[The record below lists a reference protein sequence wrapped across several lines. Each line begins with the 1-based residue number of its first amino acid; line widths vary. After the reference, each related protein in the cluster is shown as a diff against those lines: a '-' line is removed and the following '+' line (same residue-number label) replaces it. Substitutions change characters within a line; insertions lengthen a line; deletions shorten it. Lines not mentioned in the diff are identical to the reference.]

1 MPCAEIRFFV
11 RFGWAKISGTSVAG
25 FTGRNIIGAMKIVL
39 ISNYLPDNSQSMLR
53 YARMLEWHLRERGH
67 EVSLVHPPA
76 ILGKARF
83 LSRSVGK
90 WIGYIDK
97 YLLAPPYLQWRCR
110 KADVVHVCDH
120 SNSMY
125 LSCARRKPKILT
137 CHDLIAINSARGMYE
152 GVRVRSTGRVQQRW
166 IAAGIRSSPNL
177 ICVSEKTKEDVL
189 ELAPQIRAEITV
201 IHHPLNFDFHPSGA
215 EEVRRALEGIGLPA
229 DTEYFLHVG
238 GNQWYKNRLG
248 ALKIFAELK
257 RMPRFERTRLV
268 MAGKPLS
275 REMLAFRRSSLGD
288 DAVLEAIDISDRD
301 LRAFYTGALA
311 FLFPS
316 REEGFGWPI
325 LEAQACGCPV
335 VTTNRG
341 PMKEIAGDAAVLIDP
356 GEPAEAAEKVA
367 RALANRD
374 QLRAMG
380 FRNAARFTVDRA
392 IDAYVEVYA
401 NAIVRKPERVG
412 VQGSL

>member
-1 MPCAEIRFFV
+1 
-11 RFGWAKISGTSVAG
+11 
-25 FTGRNIIGAMKIVL
+25 
-39 ISNYLPDNSQSMLR
+39 
-53 YARMLEWHLRERGH
+53 
-67 EVSLVHPPA
+67 
-76 ILGKARF
+76 
-83 LSRSVGK
+83 
-90 WIGYIDK
+90 
-97 YLLAPPYLQWRCR
+97 
-110 KADVVHVCDH
+110 
-120 SNSMY
+120 
-125 LSCARRKPKILT
+125 
-137 CHDLIAINSARGMYE
+137 
-152 GVRVRSTGRVQQRW
+152 
-166 IAAGIRSSPNL
+166 
-177 ICVSEKTKEDVL
+177 
-189 ELAPQIRAEITV
+189 
-201 IHHPLNFDFHPSGA
+201 
-215 EEVRRALEGIGLPA
+215 
-229 DTEYFLHVG
+229 
-238 GNQWYKNRLG
+238 
-248 ALKIFAELK
+248 
-257 RMPRFERTRLV
+257 
-268 MAGKPLS
+268 
-275 REMLAFRRSSLGD
+275 MLAFRRSSLGD
-288 DAVLEAIDISDRD
+288 EAVLEAIDISDRD